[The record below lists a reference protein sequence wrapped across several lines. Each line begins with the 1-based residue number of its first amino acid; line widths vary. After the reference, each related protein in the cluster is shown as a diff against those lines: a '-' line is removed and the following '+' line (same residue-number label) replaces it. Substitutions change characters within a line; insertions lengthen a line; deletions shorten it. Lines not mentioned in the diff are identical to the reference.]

1 MMEGWKEKLAILTA
15 PIEHPRW
22 RVQGYYPK
30 DAPTY
35 AVVVPYVDAREVQ
48 ERFDLAFGA
57 ENWQNTYDPE
67 SGSSSISVKF
77 ENDWITKSDVG
88 VETKVEKEKG
98 KASDAFKRAAVLWG
112 VGRDLYQIG
121 EKVLPCT
128 PKKVTLTS
136 DKKTELRTPSALS
149 NYLNA
154 MSTSMGLLYQ
164 IWLLNKD
171 KQADDEFKE
180 LFTRLKEYVK

>member
-1 MMEGWKEKLAILTA
+1 MENWKEKLAILTA
-15 PIEHPRW
+15 PIAHPRW
-22 RVQGYYPK
+22 RVQGFYPK
-30 DAPTY
+30 NAPTF
-35 AVVVPYVDAREVQ
+35 AILVPYVDAREVQ
-48 ERFDLAFGA
+48 EKFDEAFGA

-77 ENDWITKSDVG
+77 ENEWITKSDVG

-121 EKVLPCT
+121 EKSLPCT
-128 PKKVTLTS
+128 PNRVVLTS
-136 DKKTELRTPSALS
+136 DKNTELRTPTAIT
-149 NYLNA
+149 NYMNG

-164 IWLLNKD
+164 IWMLNKD
-171 KQADDEFKE
+171 KQEDDEFKE
-180 LFTRLKEYVK
+180 LFTKLKEYVK